1 MIEIDDIRTI
11 DQFKS
16 VTFSGFKRDDVG
28 KEFINSLLNDKL
40 EESCYW
46 TAELISSGSFNILWA
61 SILHFMSIHIN
72 ILNPKLPIFIS
83 NHFDSFKAIIN
94 GGYINN
100 ELLLRNNEQIR
111 KLFGEITCILCLSK
125 KKQAS
130 QKIAVDKTNAF
141 SLLENSNKLK
151 ATNIEYIQEYFTS
164 GDAKDIFVAL
174 NEFTYHIS
182 NDSKNSLEAFYWIE
196 WLLHYESQK
205 KKQKQHLECATRN
218 IANVSDKYKKDY
230 IWIIWEIILDHS
242 EKNKLTKMIVNSLLN
257 LFSIHYTP
265 AIKKK
270 RKHILYFA
278 ISLIIDIY
286 DTTIPIVNSKYTEL
300 FSKITNNSDMI
311 YAQIKKN
318 EKASK
323 TSYLFNNIEKPENN
337 LKDTLSKLAK
347 MKLVDNVL
355 SGHTAD
361 HGNADNDGNK

>member
-1 MIEIDDIRTI
+1 MSTIIEIDDIRTI
-11 DQFKS
+11 DQFKN
-16 VTFSGFKRDDVG
+16 VTFSGFKREDVS
-28 KEFINSLLNDKL
+28 KEYINSLLNDKL

-46 TAELISSGSFNILWA
+46 TAELICSGNLSILWT
-61 SILHFMSIHIN
+61 SILQFMSIHIN
-72 ILNPKLPIFIS
+72 TLNPKLPIFIS

-130 QKIAVDKTNAF
+130 QKITVDKTSAF

-182 NDSKNSLEAFYWIE
+182 SDSNNSLEAFYWIE

-205 KKQKQHLECATRN
+205 KKQKQPLVCATRN
-218 IANVSDKYKKDY
+218 ISNVSDKYKKDY
-230 IWIIWEIILDHS
+230 IWLVWEIILDHS
-242 EKNKLTKMIVNSLLN
+242 AKNKLTKLIVTSLLN

-270 RKHILYFA
+270 RKHILFFA

-286 DTTIPIVNSKYTEL
+286 DTAIPIVNPKYTEL

-311 YAQIKKN
+311 YAQLKKN
-318 EKASK
+318 EKESN
-323 TSYLFNNIEKPENN
+323 TGYLFHGCEKTDNN

-347 MKLVDNVL
+347 IKLADNVL
-355 SGHTAD
+355 A
-361 HGNADNDGNK
+361 NAHIANKDPVH